1 MVAKISRLN
10 IWEIEANVSSI
21 DGVDENCCV
30 FDSAK
35 KRIVLFYSGAIDD
48 KTLLKTLRSKLPDY
62 MQPRKINHLVEM
74 PHNQNG
80 KINRKLLATQIS

>member
-10 IWEIEANVSSI
+10 IWEEELNLGEIEANVSSI

-35 KRIVLFYSGAIDD
+35 KENCVILFW
-48 KTLLKTLRSKLPDY
+48 R
-62 MQPRKINHLVEM
+62 N
-74 PHNQNG
+74 
-80 KINRKLLATQIS
+80 